1 MPQIILQ
8 EPILALTCSQIHV
21 SRRGRCFIH
30 LWNGYEMVMRPL
42 LFVNWRQV
50 SSRFTALMWLVAC
63 ILAVVVL
70 LHLPGGQFAAYSQK
84 CTHLSCAVFYQP
96 EEERLY
102 CPCHEG
108 IFSPASGDPIAG
120 PPRRRLPRILLRRDG
135 DVISAVG
142 WEA

>member
-8 EPILALTCSQIHV
+8 EPILGLTGSQIHV

-42 LFVNWRQV
+42 LFVNWRHV

-70 LHLPGGQFAAYSQK
+70 LHVPGGNAPAQASARVPGTAAPHVA
-84 CTHLSCAVFYQP
+84 TA
-96 EEERLY
+96 
-102 CPCHEG
+102 
-108 IFSPASGDPIAG
+108 PARS
-120 PPRRRLPRILLRRDG
+120 RH
-135 DVISAVG
+135 
-142 WEA
+142 